1 MILFPITFRLPKL
14 YFRDRLVEQ
23 AAQVKYF
30 RFPCAGHSDEPLNAE
45 IVFAS
50 GLHDFLSFISIAQ
63 KETFHISFVRLCGR
77 LLKKFNRTIQ
87 NKNDLIQQT
96 DSEVF
101 TNIKI

>member
-1 MILFPITFRLPKL
+1 M
-14 YFRDRLVEQ
+14 
-23 AAQVKYF
+23 KYSK
-30 RFPCAGHSDEPLNAE
+30 FPCADHSNEPLKAE
-45 IVFAS
+45 IVCAS

-96 DSEVF
+96 DSEIF

>member
-1 MILFPITFRLPKL
+1 M
-14 YFRDRLVEQ
+14 
-23 AAQVKYF
+23 
-30 RFPCAGHSDEPLNAE
+30 FPCAEHSDEPQKAE
-45 IVFAS
+45 IMFTS
-50 GLHDFLSFISIAQ
+50 GFHDFLSFISIAQ

>member
-1 MILFPITFRLPKL
+1 VGNCPN
-14 YFRDRLVEQ
+14 E
-23 AAQVKYF
+23 YF

-45 IVFAS
+45 NVFAS

>member
-1 MILFPITFRLPKL
+1 MKYQGLF
-14 YFRDRLVEQ
+14 LVELIG
-23 AAQVKYF
+23 AQMKYSQ
-30 RFPCAGHSDEPLNAE
+30 FPCAEHSDEPLKAE

-63 KETFHISFVRLCGR
+63 KETFHISFVRLCAR

>member
-1 MILFPITFRLPKL
+1 MKYQGLF
-14 YFRDRLVEQ
+14 LVELIG
-23 AAQVKYF
+23 AQMKYSK
-30 RFPCAGHSDEPLNAE
+30 FPCAEHSDEPLKAE
-45 IVFAS
+45 
-50 GLHDFLSFISIAQ
+50 

-96 DSEVF
+96 DSEIF

>member
-1 MILFPITFRLPKL
+1 MVQIQYSK
-14 YFRDRLVEQ
+14 
-23 AAQVKYF
+23 
-30 RFPCAGHSDEPLNAE
+30 FPCAGHSDEPQKTD

-50 GLHDFLSFISIAQ
+50 GLHDVLSFISIAQ

>member
-1 MILFPITFRLPKL
+1 MRQNSVVRTMFYECDLPSCTKR
-14 YFRDRLVEQ
+14 YF
-23 AAQVKYF
+23 K
-30 RFPCAGHSDEPLNAE
+30 FPCAEHSDEPLKAE
-45 IVFAS
+45 
-50 GLHDFLSFISIAQ
+50 

>member
-1 MILFPITFRLPKL
+1 MFSGVLRQPAPGRYSK
-14 YFRDRLVEQ
+14 V
-23 AAQVKYF
+23 
-30 RFPCAGHSDEPLNAE
+30 PCADHSDEPLKSE
-45 IVFAS
+45 IVFAR
-50 GLHDFLSFISIAQ
+50 GLYDFLSLISIAQ